1 MSCFCCQ
8 KDNTQDSMIIQYDDI
23 ELHFCSQECK
33 DEALR
38 YLDKAKYLNI
48 ASIAMIWFT
57 LMLAYLLLSG
67 PLGLRAYDNYANR
80 GLFLLLGFF
89 VFIHPY
95 AHKSLLVK
103 GGIRKSRKYLRIS
116 GVIIMLFS
124 LLSIIR
130 MF

>member
-1 MSCFCCQ
+1 
-8 KDNTQDSMIIQYDDI
+8 MIIKYDNI

-33 DEALR
+33 DETLR
-38 YLDKAKYLNI
+38 YFDKAKYLNT

-57 LMLAYLLLSG
+57 LMLAYILLSG
-67 PLGLRAYDNYANR
+67 PLGLRAYDNYVTR

-103 GGIRKSRKYLRIS
+103 GGIHKSRKYLRIS

-124 LLSIIR
+124 ILSIIK